1 MLPSIVI
8 LAMLFLSLGI
18 SLSEHGKPKTGNN
31 NFWVSLIANSIT
43 IAILY
48 WGGFF
53 NALIAAI
60 KGGG

>member
-8 LAMLFLSLGI
+8 LVMYFLGLCIGI
-18 SLSEHGKPKTGNN
+18 SVHGNPRTGNN
-31 NFWVSLIANSIT
+31 NFWVRLIVNSIT